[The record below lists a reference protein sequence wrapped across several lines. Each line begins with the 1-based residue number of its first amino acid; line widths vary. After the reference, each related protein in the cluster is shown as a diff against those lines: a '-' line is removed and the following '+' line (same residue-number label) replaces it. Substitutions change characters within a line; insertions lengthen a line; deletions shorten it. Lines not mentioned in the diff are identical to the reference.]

1 MKWTDSLKISKAQ
14 AHGPQKNRPL
24 DRHQEEI
31 IMRLNYHNLADEI
44 EYNLREIV
52 DELEDTE
59 AKLEEAEQELEE
71 KEDDILDLRAQLK
84 EAQLVIW
91 DIKQHIEEDTTDEP
105 LEKRLLRECRRLE
118 KEKGI
123 SAFVRQ
129 ISDETA
135 RPKQTTTK
143 QRLHVEG
150 LDQAGIVYKISR
162 YLADN
167 YINISNFES
176 RMTYSPQTGAKIY
189 TIDIQIEVPTN
200 FTNELLDEGLNQ
212 IGNELNVD
220 ISVGGH

>member
-1 MKWTDSLKISKAQ
+1 MGKRFIMTAFGKDRPGFIADISQLIYENKC
-14 AHGPQKNRPL
+14 N
-24 DRHQEEI
+24 
-31 IMRLNYHNLADEI
+31 
-44 EYNLREIV
+44 
-52 DELEDTE
+52 LEDSTMTNLSDE
-59 AKLEEAEQELEE
+59 FAM
-71 KEDDILDLRAQLK
+71 IF
-84 EAQLVIW
+84 LVEG
-91 DIKQHIEEDTTDEP
+91 IEEDTIEEP

-135 RPKQTTTK
+135 KPKQTTTK
-143 QRLHVEG
+143 QKLHVEG

-167 YINISNFES
+167 HINISNFES

-200 FTNELLDEGLNQ
+200 FTSELLDEGLNQ
-212 IGNELNVD
+212 IGNQLNVD